1 MSTMYNLH
9 YLQDPLSACWSQSI
23 KFKRST
29 LIHLGLNMTK
39 LVFWGTLH
47 PNLCWPQKLSQKP
60 TNKAGAPINCL
71 VMASRCDHF
80 GCKVVW
86 GSAGCESPQIPPVV
100 PGRWTSDSRMIRGLF
115 CLSESWSE
123 LLKKLPGPPF
133 SWFLAMSS
141 AVYTKR
147 KWGGEFYGIFLI
159 WKTWFLP
166 AALVPKMLQPRHLP
180 TVTFAKPMSVSL
192 MWPSLTWILQLC
204 CQVKNK
210 PGNEWHLM
218 SSLIRQGL
226 WNSMPEIWAV
236 YIYKEFFHIFLVHSA
251 AGLSIKLSG

>member
-1 MSTMYNLH
+1 MYNLH

-80 GCKVVW
+80 WCKVVW
-86 GSAGCESPQIPPVV
+86 CSASCESPQIPQVV

-123 LLKKLPGPPF
+123 LLKRLPGASF

-159 WKTWFLP
+159 WKKIDSSQLP
-166 AALVPKMLQPRHLP
+166 LCRKCCRHVTCPLLP
-180 TVTFAKPMSVSL
+180 L
-192 MWPSLTWILQLC
+192 PSP
-204 CQVKNK
+204 CQWVWC
-210 PGNEWHLM
+210 GRAWH
-218 SSLIRQGL
+218 G
-226 WNSMPEIWAV
+226 
-236 YIYKEFFHIFLVHSA
+236 FFSSA
-251 AGLSIKLSG
+251 AK